1 MLNINNNIRVLIIV
15 SFVLFFLTIFLFLQ
29 NYNYTILIST
39 FIALL
44 LAFFS
49 INALLKLK
57 EVEKQH
63 IQQIKHYKDTL
74 EQQKLQLKIQDEEIL
89 HQIRFLKE
97 QGQYIE
103 SQKQELEDSIRYAFR
118 IQQAILP
125 PMYFIDRL
133 LSEYFIL
140 YMPKAV
146 VSGDFYYVEQ
156 VQDYIIVAAVDCTG
170 HGVPGAMMSVIG
182 SDLLNQAIKINQKT
196 KPSDIL
202 KFLDIGVSDF
212 LRQTYNESGV
222 NDGMDISVISIHRFH
237 KLVEFAGAY
246 HEVYYTHHGK
256 IVEIKGD
263 KLPIGVNFDGVADTF
278 TNHALPVSK
287 GDMIYLFSDGYAD
300 QFGGKHNKKFKYNQ
314 LKNLLWDISPRH
326 ATEQKEILSAT
337 FNDWKGVNEQVDDV
351 LVIGI
356 RI

>member
-1 MLNINNNIRVLIIV
+1 MLKIKNSIIFSLIV
-15 SFVLFFLTIFLFLQ
+15 SVVLLLFTIYFFIHHFSFLINLILVLLLLFL
-29 NYNYTILIST
+29 LIYS
-39 FIALL
+39 
-44 LAFFS
+44 FF
-49 INALLKLK
+49 KLK
-57 EVEKQH
+57 DVEKQH
-63 IQQIKHYKDTL
+63 IHQLKHYRETL
-74 EQQKLQLKIQDEEIL
+74 EQQKFQLKIQEDEIL

-97 QGQYIE
+97 QGKYIE
-103 SQKQELEDSIRYAFR
+103 GQKQELEESIRYAFR

-133 LSEYFIL
+133 LAEYFIL
-140 YMPKAV
+140 YIPKAV

-182 SDLLNQAIKINQKT
+182 YDILNQAIKINQKT
-196 KPSDIL
+196 KPSEIL
-202 KFLDIGVSDF
+202 NFLDIGVSDF

-222 NDGMDISVISIHRFH
+222 NDGMDVSVVSIHRFH
-237 KLVEFAGAY
+237 QLVEFAGAY

-256 IVEIKGD
+256 IFEIKGD
-263 KLPIGVNFDGVADTF
+263 KLPIGVNFDGFADTF

-300 QFGGKHNKKFKYNQ
+300 QFGGQHNKKFKYNR
-314 LKNLLWDISPRH
+314 LKNLLWQISSQH
-326 ATEQKEILSAT
+326 ALEQKEILSKT
-337 FNDWKGVNEQVDDV
+337 FNDWKGDNEQTDDV
-351 LVIGI
+351 LLIGI